1 MTNDLFKTF
10 KEIYPHFKEVV
21 SLCKQ
26 LANQHGDF
34 ENKPDAQIAI
44 QTDDPRIDNWYAGTG
59 QSQAKTNEWEHSFCH
74 IQPSLRGTVIEE
86 YLKWLDVPVYRTRIM
101 MSKPKGCYSIHRDY
115 SPRLH
120 LPLVTN
126 KQCNFL
132 LTDPLTMFHL
142 PADGITTWVDTT
154 KQHTFMN
161 GSTEQRLHLVMIVE
175 K

>member
-1 MTNDLFKTF
+1 MYNQFKTTYSNF
-10 KEIYPHFKEVV
+10 KELKEQCL
-21 SLCKQ
+21 SLAEKY
-26 LANQHGDF
+26 G
-34 ENKPDAQIAI
+34 EWETRPDGQIAI
-44 QTDDPRIDNWYAGTG
+44 QTDDPSIDNWYAGTG
-59 QSQAKTNEWEHSFCH
+59 QSQAKTNDWEHSFCH
-74 IQPSLRGTVIEE
+74 VQPSLCGTVIED
-86 YLKWLDVPVYRTRIM
+86 YLKWLDIPVYRTRIM
-101 MSKPKGCYSIHRDY
+101 LSKPKGCYSIHRDY

-132 LTDPLTMFHL
+132 ITEPLTMFHL
-142 PADGITTWVDTT
+142 PADGTTTWVDTT

>member
-1 MTNDLFKTF
+1 MLHKQFKPEYPKFDELADLCN
-10 KEIYPHFKEVV
+10 
-21 SLCKQ
+21 L
-26 LANQHGDF
+26 LANEHSDI
-34 ENKPDAQIAI
+34 ENRPDAQIAI
-44 QTDDPRIDNWYAGTG
+44 QTDDPNCDNWYAGTG
-59 QSQAKTNEWEHSFCH
+59 QSQAKTNAWEHSFCH

-132 LTDPLTMFHL
+132 ITEPLTMFHL
-142 PADGITTWVDTT
+142 PADGTTTWVDTT

>member
-1 MTNDLFKTF
+1 MYKEFKST
-10 KEIYPHFKEVV
+10 YPHFKEVV
-21 SLCKQ
+21 SLCTQ
-26 LANQHGDF
+26 LANQYGDF
-34 ENKPDAQIAI
+34 ENRPDAQIAI
-44 QTDDPRIDNWYAGTG
+44 QTDDPNTDNWYAGTG
-59 QSQAKTNEWEHSFCH
+59 HSQTKTNQWEHSFCH
-74 IQPSLRGTVIEE
+74 IQPSLQGSVIEE
-86 YLKWLDVPVYRTRIM
+86 YLKWLEVPVYRTRIM

-132 LTDPLTMFHL
+132 ITEPLTMFHL
-142 PADGITTWVDTT
+142 PADGTTTWVDTT

>member
-1 MTNDLFKTF
+1 MYRQFKPA
-10 KEIYPHFKEVV
+10 YPKFKEVV
-21 SLCKQ
+21 VLCTQ

-34 ENKPDAQIAI
+34 ENRPDGQIAI
-44 QTDDPRIDNWYAGTG
+44 QTNDPNTDNWYAGTG
-59 QSQAKTNEWEHSFCH
+59 QSQAKTYVWERSFCH
-74 IQPSLRGTVIEE
+74 IQPSLQGTVIED
-86 YLKWLDVPVYRTRIM
+86 YIKWLDVPVYRTRIM

-132 LTDPLTMFHL
+132 ITEPLTMFHL
-142 PADGITTWVDTT
+142 PADGTTTWVDTT

>member
-1 MTNDLFKTF
+1 MHREFKS
-10 KEIYPHFKEVV
+10 IYPKFEEVV
-21 SLCKQ
+21 DLCNK
-26 LANQHGDF
+26 LAVKHGDF
-34 ENKPDAQIAI
+34 EIRHDAQIAI
-44 QTDDPRIDNWYAGTG
+44 QTDDASIDNWYAGTG
-59 QSQAKTNEWEHSFCH
+59 QSQAKTNAWEQGFCH

-86 YLKWLDVPVYRTRIM
+86 YLEWLDVPVYRTRIM

-132 LTDPLTMFHL
+132 ITDPLTMFHL
-142 PADGITTWVDTT
+142 PADGTTTWVDTT
-154 KQHTFMN
+154 KHHTFMN

-175 K
+175 N

>member
-1 MTNDLFKTF
+1 MYKQ
-10 KEIYPHFKEVV
+10 FKEVFPQFKELV
-21 SLCKQ
+21 KLCTN
-26 LANQHGDF
+26 LAAEHGDF
-34 ENKPDAQIAI
+34 ENRPDAQIAV
-44 QTDDPRIDNWYAGTG
+44 QTDDPMVDNWYAGTG
-59 QSQAKTNEWEHSFCH
+59 QSQAKTNAWEHSFSYM
-74 IQPSLRGTVIEE
+74 QPSLRRTVIED

-132 LTDPLTMFHL
+132 ITEPLTMFHL
-142 PADGITTWVDTT
+142 PADGTTTWVDTT

-161 GSTEQRLHLVMIVE
+161 GSTEQRLHLVMIVKE
-175 K
+175 

>member
-1 MTNDLFKTF
+1 MYKQF
-10 KEIYPHFKEVV
+10 KEQYPDYDQVV
-21 SLCKQ
+21 RLCKQ
-26 LANQHGDF
+26 LADKHGDF
-34 ENKPDAQIAI
+34 ENRPDGQIAI
-44 QTDDPRIDNWYAGTG
+44 QTDDASTDNWYAGTG
-59 QSQAKTNEWEHSFCH
+59 KIQVKNNDWEHGFCH

-101 MSKPKGCYSIHRDY
+101 LSKPKGCYSIHRDF

-132 LTDPLTMFHL
+132 ITEPLTMFHL
-142 PADGITTWVDTT
+142 PPDGTTTWVDTT
-154 KQHTFMN
+154 KHHTFMN

-175 K
+175 N